1 MPLKVLSVGFDNAVS
16 ADRVI
21 AVVTTQTAPI
31 KRMIDEARKK
41 NKLVDA
47 TNGRKTKSAII
58 TDSDHVVLSAMQPS
72 TIIQRI
78 SGK

>member
-21 AVVTTQTAPI
+21 AVVTAETAPI
-31 KRMIDEARKK
+31 RRMINEARKK

-47 TNGRKTKSAII
+47 TNGRKTKAAII
-58 TDSDHVVLSAMQPS
+58 TDSDHVVLSAMQPA
-72 TIIQRI
+72 TLMQRI
-78 SGK
+78 AGK